1 MQKARQLKAEP
12 KVEKKAVFPSTPV
25 YRKVD
30 ISPLRNSKDR
40 NLFLFEL
47 SLTGKKLRP
56 QIQTKEDSL
65 WASEDATIQ
74 IKSKIRNKK
83 VVFAKFKKEFD
94 LVIDQSKLTKVAHL
108 TIEHFATILQK
119 MLFTNPNNAKLVVK
133 AFDSLRPDENMA
145 VKKANV

>member
-1 MQKARQLKAEP
+1 M
-12 KVEKKAVFPSTPV
+12 
-25 YRKVD
+25 
-30 ISPLRNSKDR
+30 
-40 NLFLFEL
+40 
-47 SLTGKKLRP
+47 
-56 QIQTKEDSL
+56 
-65 WASEDATIQ
+65 
-74 IKSKIRNKK
+74 
-83 VVFAKFKKEFD
+83 VFAKFKKEFD